1 MREIN
6 EQIHKGTLVHVRN
19 RVGKRFRDRVCWQV
33 SKQVERPVNRQAGGQ
48 VYQPIHQNLKR

>member
-19 RVGKRFRDRVCWQV
+19 RVGKRVREEVSKEVCEGGHWQV
-33 SKQVERPVNRQAGGQ
+33 WRQVIRI
-48 VYQPIHQNLKR
+48 YLPIRQNLNP